1 MGTKVVLDTNVF
13 VSALGWQGASREI
26 FKNCIEGDLELFISI
41 EIFDEIKRV
50 LNYPKFKFSQDE
62 IPEFLDQILE
72 VGNFV
77 ETKVKVE
84 IIKDDPSDNKFLECA
99 VTVNADCVI
108 SRDLHILKIKA
119 FEGIKLMSPED
130 FTKAG
135 YSGR

>member
-1 MGTKVVLDTNVF
+1 MIRMCLFQRWD
-13 VSALGWQGASREI
+13 GWKGASREI
-26 FKNCIEGDLELFISI
+26 FKDCIRGNLELFISA

-62 IPEFLDQILE
+62 ISEFLDQILE

-99 VTVNADCVI
+99 ATVNADCVI
-108 SRDLHILKIKA
+108 SRDPHVLKIKA

-130 FTKAG
+130 FTKGG
-135 YSGR
+135 YGER

>member
-1 MGTKVVLDTNVF
+1 MGKKVVLDTNVF
-13 VSALGWQGASREI
+13 VSALGWKGASRNI
-26 FKNCIEGDLELFISI
+26 FNNCIDGDLELFISA

-62 IPEFLDQILE
+62 ISEFLDQILE

-99 VTVNADCVI
+99 ATVDADYIV
-108 SRDLHILKIKA
+108 SRDTHILKIKE
-119 FEGIKLMSPED
+119 FEGIKTMSPEA
-130 FTKAG
+130 FLEKGG
-135 YSGR
+135 YV